1 MKAHP
6 VFCMLSSYACT
17 WRVDTVVCRSVIKKL
32 FNPVDHEARK
42 LICGNFRIS
51 LAGPKAAF
59 DKCGISTRMRFTDLL
74 HNRNKMN
81 VPPIL
86 RMISK
91 VWFVVALQSRR
102 RRSLVN
108 VFLS

>member
-1 MKAHP
+1 LC
-6 VFCMLSSYACT
+6 FYSSHEVCACV
-17 WRVDTVVCRSVIKKL
+17 VDIALYCSVIKKM

-42 LICGNFRIS
+42 LICGLFRIS

-59 DKCGISTRMRFTDLL
+59 AKFGVNTRMRFTDLL

-81 VPPIL
+81 VPPIV

-91 VWFVVALQSRR
+91 V
-102 RRSLVN
+102 
-108 VFLS
+108 